1 MRLWFDAAI
10 GWFTRSRLRTLLA
23 IFLAFVFVGLTKSLI
38 VLFALHDSDR
48 HTRMLV
54 IDSCLSGVLSAAI
67 VAIVLVGVRG
77 RRRRILNYMRQV
89 DALNHHVR
97 NALQTIILHTE
108 STAEQRATL
117 AAIRTSVRRIDQTLR
132 DAFPIV
138 GDRKTDRGKTFHDLT
153 D

>member
-1 MRLWFDAAI
+1 
-10 GWFTRSRLRTLLA
+10 LLA
-23 IFLAFVFVGLTKSLI
+23 ILLAFAVVGTAKALI
-38 VLFALHDSDR
+38 VLFALRDSDR

-54 IDSCLSGVLSAAI
+54 IDSSVSGILAAAV
-67 VAIVLVGVRG
+67 VAVILVGVRG

-117 AAIRTSVRRIDQTLR
+117 SAIRTSVRRIDQTLR

-138 GDRKTDRGKTFHDLT
+138 GDRKSDRGKTFHDLT